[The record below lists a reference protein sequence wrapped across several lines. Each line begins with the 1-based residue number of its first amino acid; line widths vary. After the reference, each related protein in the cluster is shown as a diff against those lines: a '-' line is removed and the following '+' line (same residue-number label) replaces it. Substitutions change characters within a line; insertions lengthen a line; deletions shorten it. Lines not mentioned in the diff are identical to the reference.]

1 MDLGEK
7 KMKTEDEELK
17 IVKIEIVQDSM
28 AIRFMFNKA
37 YGCYYYRGRDCS
49 LFIDKEDL
57 IRKFSIEEIGLI
69 LKRLDELKPE
79 EDFLYLLL
87 MRQRCKKIVKSIH
100 KEVKDGKKS

>member
-37 YGCYYYRGRDCS
+37 
-49 LFIDKEDL
+49 
-57 IRKFSIEEIGLI
+57 
-69 LKRLDELKPE
+69 
-79 EDFLYLLL
+79 
-87 MRQRCKKIVKSIH
+87 
-100 KEVKDGKKS
+100 